1 MSKHYDK
8 LLLLLAGLILV
19 AALGFYFTRSATGVS
34 VSSPLR
40 QAMPVG
46 EDYQFIEPFVST
58 ASIILWEAPQPQDER
73 GFELF
78 DVFTP
83 PKIWFNQN
91 TRRFVFE
98 PYVAPPEVVPFGVM
112 LVDVD
117 QTLYRLQVE
126 GYLEGETRKPED
138 STILVR
144 DVNAQRSFRGRP
156 GTRIEEGQF
165 EIVSFRVIIDQLP
178 DGSITRTP
186 TVVIRDLKAD
196 QEVTL
201 TTSRAYLPGS
211 WVFTVAATDN
221 PSQQWKLTRVGQT
234 FDYRIPGQESASYTV
249 VDLNFDNKTI
259 TLEKAAPYL
268 EETEFQTLRKEALPE
283 RTTTQPTSPS
293 ASPSTLPAEIFQ
305 AFPNMG
311 AQ

>member
-8 LLLLLAGLILV
+8 LLLLLAGLIL
-19 AALGFYFTRSATGVS
+19 AASLGFYFTRSTAGLS
-34 VSSPLR
+34 VNSPLR
-40 QAMPVG
+40 QAAPLG
-46 EDYQFIEPFVST
+46 EDYAFIEPFVST
-58 ASIILWEAPQPQDER
+58 GTIIPWKAPQPQDER

-98 PYVAPPEVVPFGVM
+98 PYVAPPAIIPFGVS

-126 GYLEGETRKPED
+126 GYLEAESRKPED

-144 DVNAQRSFRGRP
+144 DVNAQRSYRGRP

-201 TTSRAYLPGS
+201 TTSRAYLPGA
-211 WVFTVAATDN
+211 WVFTVAASDN

-234 FDYRIPGQESASYTV
+234 FDYQMPDQDNATYTV

-268 EETEFQTLRKEALPE
+268 EETEYQTLRKEASPQS
-283 RTTTQPTSPS
+283 TTTRPSSPP
-293 ASPSTLPAEIFQ
+293 ASPAPLPSEMFQ

-311 AQ
+311 GQ